1 MDSIHFEINRLNFE
15 NILWFIFIV
24 LSILNIIGDN
34 YEKKF
39 VSFNDY
45 YYKVEANKIFEFTL
59 IVSFFIYLYFLYRNY
74 NSMNNVSNDMKEFYE
89 IKFLGSLFL
98 IIGILCLIYFQEK
111 QTSFVGSPA
120 L

>member
-1 MDSIHFEINRLNFE
+1 MESIYSEIDRLNFE

-45 YYKVEANKIFEFTL
+45 YYKMEANKIFEFTL

>member
-1 MDSIHFEINRLNFE
+1 MESIYSEIDRLNFE

-45 YYKVEANKIFEFTL
+45 YYKMEANKIFEFTL

-74 NSMNNVSNDMKEFYE
+74 NSMNNVSNYMKEFYE